1 MDISLPM
8 ISVYDTKIGWRM
20 WDPKLY
26 FFEKIPDQVNW
37 VEVTYVGLGAVI
49 SSVLGAIIPAVIA
62 ARLNPVEAL
71 RYE

>member
-1 MDISLPM
+1 
-8 ISVYDTKIGWRM
+8 M
-20 WDPKLY
+20 WDPQLY
-26 FFEKIPDQVNW
+26 FFEKIPDQVYW
-37 VEVTYVGLGAVI
+37 PEVIAIGLGAVV